1 MYLYHNGIMDVS
13 FEINNSEGDQIMV
26 ALSYYDSETVRI
38 FTSDPLTLTNL
49 TNALA
54 HIAPARR

>member
-26 ALSYYDSETVRI
+26 ALSYYDSETGYAAAGISQPPV
-38 FTSDPLTLTNL
+38 FKDV
-49 TNALA
+49 
-54 HIAPARR
+54 